1 MRAMLLLWTLGLAP
15 VAHAVDVDPFDPSA
29 SVPHDSG
36 TPAVESPA
44 LTGGGLSA
52 GLLAN
57 AAEDLVTRT
66 NADGELVRTV
76 PHALSSTLYGG
87 WTFEDKLRIEV
98 LAPIYWHTR
107 SEVDGVPFS
116 GAALGDLVVQ
126 SNIRLKQNESGTF
139 GVSVLPAL
147 GLPTGGRKAL
157 VSRGVHLKLKAAV
170 GGEINDKFGYAANLG
185 FVLAPGCEFVDVAV
199 GSSVLANAGVWYRLQ
214 DRFRIGADYDASIGT
229 SNAPGVRNTLG
240 TGHLFA
246 QVTNDSGLGLT
257 VGAGRGF
264 VVGVGAP
271 RYRIFGA
278 LTYAQ
283 LVRDADIQ

>member
-87 WTFEDKLRIEV
+87 WTFEDKSGDVNMALVKETDTKTFRIE
-98 LAPIYWHTR
+98 W
-107 SEVDGVPFS
+107 
-116 GAALGDLVVQ
+116 
-126 SNIRLKQNESGTF
+126 
-139 GVSVLPAL
+139 
-147 GLPTGGRKAL
+147 
-157 VSRGVHLKLKAAV
+157 
-170 GGEINDKFGYAANLG
+170 
-185 FVLAPGCEFVDVAV
+185 
-199 GSSVLANAGVWYRLQ
+199 
-214 DRFRIGADYDASIGT
+214 
-229 SNAPGVRNTLG
+229 
-240 TGHLFA
+240 
-246 QVTNDSGLGLT
+246 
-257 VGAGRGF
+257 
-264 VVGVGAP
+264 
-271 RYRIFGA
+271 
-278 LTYAQ
+278 Q
-283 LVRDADIQ
+283 LS